1 MRQPRSVLLAEWT
14 ARDAFH
20 DFVNSAQKTT
30 SHWKATPGK
39 GLLSYRMF
47 YF

>member
-1 MRQPRSVLLAEWT
+1 MRQSPSVMQGERAI
-14 ARDAFH
+14 RDAFH

-30 SHWKATPGK
+30 SRWKAKPGK
-39 GLLSYRMF
+39 SLLSYRII